1 MLFCERTTFS
11 LQPQLRNDLLVILW
25 CVCVEESSLFW
36 ESPNAAEEYTDRRSK
51 QGTKNLPLI
60 HEQILII

>member
-11 LQPQLRNDLLVILW
+11 LQPQLRNDLFVILW
-25 CVCVEESSLFW
+25 SVCVEESSLLW
-36 ESPNAAEEYTDRRSK
+36 ESPNNAEEYIDRRK

-60 HEQILII
+60 HEQILIF

>member
-25 CVCVEESSLFW
+25 SVCVEESSLFW
-36 ESPNAAEEYTDRRSK
+36 ESPNAAEEYIDVSK
-51 QGTKNLPLI
+51 ALKTYYSFMNKYLI
-60 HEQILII
+60 FSM